1 MRKMSRFKYAV
12 LGVFLLVVALAA
24 AGVVVGI
31 SDVPGEIFLVGG
43 NSQVLDVGFP
53 FELEMEQNEESVAAV
68 TLQGNSL
75 KNGGSYS
82 LSQPLVI
89 SGQNQGNCKAN
100 LMVFGIKVKEIRI
113 TVMEEAMLI
122 PGGQSIGV
130 LLHTKGALV
139 VGSMNIRSK
148 SGEQVNP
155 AKVAGLQAGDIIEK
169 YNGTEIKDAA
179 HLSELINREEGEA
192 RLSVRRGDQ
201 ILELTICPVQDADD
215 GLWKLGVWV
224 RDSTLGVGTL
234 TFYDPASKKF
244 AGLGH
249 AITDVDTGKLLT
261 VKDGEIVES
270 EILEV
275 VKGEEGE
282 PGELRGSF
290 GSNDEVIGYIKK
302 NTDYGLYG
310 NAAEEIENDLYQS
323 AIPAAKRDE
332 VKVGDATLLCTL
344 DDGGIQ
350 EYSCQIVK
358 VTPQNSPA
366 QKSFIVKID
375 DEKLL
380 SITGG
385 IVQGMS
391 GSPVIQDGKLIGAV
405 THVFVNDP
413 TQGYG
418 VYLDWMLSEMY
429 SVQE

>member
-1 MRKMSRFKYAV
+1 MWKHGRLKYGILA
-12 LGVFLLVVALAA
+12 VFLLVLGLAA
-24 AGVVVGI
+24 AGIVVGI
-31 SDVPGEIFLVGG
+31 SDVPGEIFLMGG
-43 NSQVLDVGFP
+43 NSQVLDVGYP
-53 FELEMEQNEESVAAV
+53 FELKFEENEQSVSAV

-75 KNGGSYS
+75 KDQQSYS
-82 LSQPLVI
+82 LSEPLVI
-89 SGQNQGNCKAN
+89 SGQNKGSCNAS
-100 LMVFGIKVKEIRI
+100 LTVFGIKVKDIKI
-113 TVMEEAMLI
+113 TVMDEVMLI

-139 VGSMNIRSK
+139 VGSMNITSET
-148 SGEQVNP
+148 GEPVNP
-155 AKVAGLQAGDIIEK
+155 AKVAGLQAGDVIEK
-169 YNGTEIKDAA
+169 YNGTQIRNAA
-179 HLSELINREEGEA
+179 HLSELINHAEGAA

-201 ILELTICPVQDADD
+201 ILEITIYPVKDAGD

-234 TFYDPASKKF
+234 TFYDPTSKKF

-261 VKDGEIVES
+261 VQDGEIVES

-290 GSNDEVIGYIKK
+290 GQGDEVIGHITK

-310 NAAEEIENDLYQS
+310 DAAVNMENAVYGAL
-323 AIPAAKRDE
+323 PAAKRSE
-332 VKVGDATLLCTL
+332 VKVGRATLLCTL
-344 DDGGIQ
+344 DDSGVQ
-350 EYSCQIVK
+350 EYSCKIVK
-358 VTPQNSPA
+358 VNPQNAPA
-366 QKSFIVKID
+366 QKSFVVQID
-375 DEKLL
+375 DERLL
-380 SITGG
+380 GTTGG

-391 GSPVIQDGKLIGAV
+391 GSPIIQDGKLIGAV

-418 VYLDWMLSEMY
+418 IYLDWMLNEMY
-429 SVQE
+429 SF

>member
-1 MRKMSRFKYAV
+1 M
-12 LGVFLLVVALAA
+12 
-24 AGVVVGI
+24 
-31 SDVPGEIFLVGG
+31 
-43 NSQVLDVGFP
+43 
-53 FELEMEQNEESVAAV
+53 
-68 TLQGNSL
+68 
-75 KNGGSYS
+75 
-82 LSQPLVI
+82 
-89 SGQNQGNCKAN
+89 
-100 LMVFGIKVKEIRI
+100 
-113 TVMEEAMLI
+113 
-122 PGGQSIGV
+122 
-130 LLHTKGALV
+130 
-139 VGSMNIRSK
+139 
-148 SGEQVNP
+148 
-155 AKVAGLQAGDIIEK
+155 
-169 YNGTEIKDAA
+169 
-179 HLSELINREEGEA
+179 
-192 RLSVRRGDQ
+192 
-201 ILELTICPVQDADD
+201 
-215 GLWKLGVWV
+215 
-224 RDSTLGVGTL
+224 GTL

-310 NAAEEIENDLYQS
+310 NAAGELENKLYHN

-344 DDGGIQ
+344 DDSGVK

-375 DEKLL
+375 DEELL
-380 SITGG
+380 GITGG

-418 VYLDWMLSEMY
+418 IYLDWMLNEMY